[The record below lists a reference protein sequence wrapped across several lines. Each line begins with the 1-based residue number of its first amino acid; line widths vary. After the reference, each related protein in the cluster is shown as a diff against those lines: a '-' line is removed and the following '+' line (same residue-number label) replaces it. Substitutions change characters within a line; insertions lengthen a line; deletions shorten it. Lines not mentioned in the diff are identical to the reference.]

1 MYVLP
6 DNGLKIETFTYSAS
20 TDSVTQP
27 SPSSIQLSILRK
39 ISWKDLS
46 VSYSRLITVLVLELK

>member
-1 MYVLP
+1 MYVLS

-27 SPSSIQLSILRK
+27 YPSSIQLSILRK

>member
-27 SPSSIQLSILRK
+27 YPSSIQLSILRK